1 MPELTSRTE
10 LAGLARVLLVATLI
24 IVVDVRVPIFDI
36 VPDAVGGALVLYAM
50 LRLRSVVRG
59 ADGTLRVLV
68 VLAVIAAAAAVLETL
83 APLIGPLA
91 LLPLSQPLG
100 AYVLAGLMAR
110 LLAERELD
118 LAGRWRMAERL
129 ILWLGVV
136 VAMVGVLVTLAAVN
150 IQIETPFVLLLVV
163 ILAIPLGAL
172 LVALWRTAG
181 APVPQDQPTPV
192 QDAA

>member
-10 LAGLARVLLVATLI
+10 LAGLARVLLIATLI